1 MDGATLAW
9 PISVRTRPPQ
19 CCAASKHC
27 RQPLLAIRVG
37 NCLICQLCL
46 VRAHAARHHLTWLVS
61 VAPPC
66 PSLPMQAVHVG
77 YPGELGG
84 EPAGQFAAPSL
95 RVLCSTQP
103 ACPPPTRTHSP
114 LQTFLLWLCT
124 FKLTVATSA
133 VFLTL
138 SLLFFF
144 LAGGVSAKGCH
155 QLNCATASIGSGACA
170 SNAKERQH
178 RVLDFTSKA
187 SQPCRQAHNRLQACS
202 ADPSNS
208 QLLSHL
214 TALPCPPACPSLPNP
229 SGGHQPVC
237 PQLHQVCRS
246 LGLPGGRHRLL
257 RRCVCGCCSLPRP
270 ADVIFQTAAPLLQ
283 L

>member
-1 MDGATLAW
+1 MG
-9 PISVRTRPPQ
+9 
-19 CCAASKHC
+19 H
-27 RQPLLAIRVG
+27 
-37 NCLICQLCL
+37 
-46 VRAHAARHHLTWLVS
+46 
-61 VAPPC
+61 
-66 PSLPMQAVHVG
+66 
-77 YPGELGG
+77 PGELGG

-202 ADPSNS
+202 ADPKATHNCFRTS
-208 QLLSHL
+208 
-214 TALPCPPACPSLPNP
+214 LPCPAPPP
-229 SGGHQPVC
+229 
-237 PQLHQVCRS
+237 
-246 LGLPGGRHRLL
+246 
-257 RRCVCGCCSLPRP
+257 
-270 ADVIFQTAAPLLQ
+270 APLSPTPQVGTSQSARNFTKFAGAWGFLVAAIAFYDGVCVGAAHCPGQ
-283 L
+283 QT